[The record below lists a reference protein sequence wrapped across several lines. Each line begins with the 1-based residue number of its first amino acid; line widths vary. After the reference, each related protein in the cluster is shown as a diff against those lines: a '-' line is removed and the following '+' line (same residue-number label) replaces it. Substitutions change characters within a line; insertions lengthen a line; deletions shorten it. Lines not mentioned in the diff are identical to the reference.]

1 MQVYYHRTTGG
12 AEYLST
18 TYVECPNGHREGT
31 WEGIF
36 ARVDGGEV
44 EIFTEKLKKMGIRLV
59 IN

>member
-31 WEGIF
+31 WDGIF